1 MKKLQFLLLLLLLL
15 HGILLL
21 LANIN
26 SLNHLKSKTIDLN
39 FFGQK
44 YTKYSSIIKFPE
56 VFILYLNYSGSDRG
70 YAYYSPNVSR
80 EKVSF
85 AITDQQNKKI
95 IPIHTESSKF
105 RFNILM
111 INSTKIIENQKIRN
125 QLIKSLSEYIFAK
138 AKNVKELTL
147 KINLKKLKTISEY
160 HKDNKLYDLYNV
172 DAYIIHRK
180 Q

>member
-1 MKKLQFLLLLLLLL
+1 
-15 HGILLL
+15 
-21 LANIN
+21 
-26 SLNHLKSKTIDLN
+26 
-39 FFGQK
+39 
-44 YTKYSSIIKFPE
+44 
-56 VFILYLNYSGSDRG
+56 
-70 YAYYSPNVSR
+70 
-80 EKVSF
+80 
-85 AITDQQNKKI
+85 
-95 IPIHTESSKF
+95 
-105 RFNILM
+105 M

-138 AKNVKELTL
+138 DKNVKELTL

>member
-1 MKKLQFLLLLLLLL
+1 MKKLNLLLFLILLL
-15 HGILLL
+15 HGILLFF
-21 LANIN
+21 ANIN
-26 SLNHLKSKTIDLN
+26 SLNYLKNKPVELN
-39 FFGQK
+39 NFGKK
-44 YTKYSSIIKFPE
+44 YINTNSIIKFPE
-56 VFILYLNYSGSDRG
+56 FLILYLNYSGSDRG
-70 YAYYSPNVSR
+70 YAYYSPNISR

-95 IPIHTESSKF
+95 IPINTESSKF

-111 INSTKIIENQKIRN
+111 INSTKIIEDQKIRN

-138 AKNVKELTL
+138 DKRVKKLTL
-147 KINLKKLKTISEY
+147 KINLKKLKTLQEFQ
-160 HKDNKLYDLYNV
+160 KENKLYDLYNV